1 MAGKLVLSGTVGWI
15 IYVLLIV
22 NFVVQLYMNYQIYK
36 LDNPDKKITYINY
49 YNIGFNIIILMALL
63 YLGMQAISA

>member
-15 IYVLLIV
+15 IYILLII
-22 NFVVQLYMNYQIYK
+22 NFVVQLYMNYQIYQ

-49 YNIGFNIIILMALL
+49 YNIGFNVLILMALL
-63 YLGMQAISA
+63 YLGMQAISV